1 MKTTRIQFPTEI
13 RNRCVVHDLETLVVH
28 LEGKQSNVAI
38 ELHIKQNRQRF
49 AHSEP
54 IVSLSLSSSHRH
66 TEFRANYGALR
77 VTAAGRERERERARD
92 MMSTAGP

>member
-1 MKTTRIQFPTEI
+1 MTRIQFPTEI
-13 RNRCVVHDLETLVVH
+13 RYRCVVHDLEILVVH

-66 TEFRANYGALR
+66 TEFSSQLR
-77 VTAAGRERERERARD
+77 GLEGNCCRSRERERERERA
-92 MMSTAGP
+92 T